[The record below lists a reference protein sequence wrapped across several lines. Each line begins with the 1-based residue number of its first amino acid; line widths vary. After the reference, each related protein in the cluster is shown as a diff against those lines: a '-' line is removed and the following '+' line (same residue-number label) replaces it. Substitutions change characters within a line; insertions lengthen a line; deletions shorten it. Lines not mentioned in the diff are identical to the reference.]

1 MPRSSFVR
9 LLHAAGL
16 AAIAVPLAACG
27 VTAVQGDR
35 SWGAGLSDT
44 EGHSSVINVTDH
56 SGKVQDVD
64 FEAAVA
70 RAGPGAAPVPGEPS
84 QIDVSWVGG
93 KCDASTTVD
102 IAPAG
107 PGLTVKVSIQP
118 DGQPCD
124 AIGVA
129 KAIRLKLAQP
139 IPPGLVAVHQ

>member
-1 MPRSSFVR
+1 MPRRSMSR
-9 LLHAAGL
+9 LLHPAGL
-16 AAIAVPLAACG
+16 AAISVLLAACG
-27 VTAVQGDR
+27 MTAFQGDR

-56 SGKVQDVD
+56 SGKVMDVD

-70 RAGPGAAPVPGEPS
+70 RPGPGVAPVPGEPS
-84 QIDVSWVGG
+84 QVDVSWVGG
-93 KCDASTTVD
+93 TCDSSTTVD
-102 IAPAG
+102 IAAAG
-107 PGLTVKVSIQP
+107 PGLAVRVSIQP

>member
-1 MPRSSFVR
+1 MSRPSLAP
-9 LLHAAGL
+9 LLHLAAL
-16 AAIAVPLAACG
+16 AAIPAVLVSCGLTAVP
-27 VTAVQGDR
+27 GDR

-70 RAGPGAAPVPGEPS
+70 RAGPGAAQVPGEPS
-84 QIDVSWVGG
+84 QVDVSWVGG

-102 IAPAG
+102 IAAAG
-107 PGLTVKVSIQP
+107 PGLAVKVSIQP
-118 DGQPCD
+118 DALPCD

-129 KAIRLKLAQP
+129 KAIRIKLAQP
-139 IPPGLVAVHQ
+139 IPPGLVAVNQ

>member
-1 MPRSSFVR
+1 MMVYERNPLKGR
-9 LLHAAGL
+9 LRVHGL
-16 AAIAVPLAACG
+16 
-27 VTAVQGDR
+27 R
-35 SWGAGLSDT
+35 
-44 EGHSSVINVTDH
+44 
-56 SGKVQDVD
+56 
-64 FEAAVA
+64 
-70 RAGPGAAPVPGEPS
+70 
-84 QIDVSWVGG
+84 VGG